1 VVKKDLDLTNE
12 DHKVQHKVIQK
23 CTKSEK
29 KLKSIIMN
37 REVIFKKIL
46 DCSFKVH
53 SVLGPGLLESA
64 YTECLYFDLKQS
76 GLKVEKQKP
85 LPLIYKEVHL
95 EAGYRIDLLVDDCI
109 VIEIKSIDVLADIH
123 MAQILTYMKLSKCK
137 LGLLVNFN
145 VLHLKD
151 GIKRVII

>member
-1 VVKKDLDLTNE
+1 
-12 DHKVQHKVIQK
+12 
-23 CTKSEK
+23 
-29 KLKSIIMN
+29 MN

-64 YTECLYFDLKQS
+64 YTECLFFDLKQS

-95 EAGYRIDLLVDDCI
+95 EAGYRIDLLVEECI
-109 VIEIKSIDVLADIH
+109 VVEIKSIENIADIH

-151 GIKRVII
+151 GIKRVIL